1 MQIRPREQG
10 DGVVLVLPNGID
22 VEVIPWRGSRALK
35 IWVRGARLLIKPQGT
50 HAVELVL
57 EEEATTR
64 PDEDATGSPAAAP

>member
-50 HAVELVL
+50 HY
-57 EEEATTR
+57 T
-64 PDEDATGSPAAAP
+64 